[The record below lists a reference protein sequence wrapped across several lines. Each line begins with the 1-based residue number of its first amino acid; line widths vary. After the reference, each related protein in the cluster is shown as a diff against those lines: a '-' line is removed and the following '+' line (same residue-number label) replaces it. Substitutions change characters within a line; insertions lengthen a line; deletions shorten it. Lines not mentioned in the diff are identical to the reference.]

1 LIERCLNS
9 EVITYK
15 NQAKFA
21 FFKNYRGPTHKCQ
34 AWKRFL
40 FGGGKKNGMLFFSI
54 AHISE
59 MK

>member
-1 LIERCLNS
+1 
-9 EVITYK
+9 VITYK